1 MLDIQMKRP
10 EDPEYDPKTI
20 FISQKEYDRLSP
32 FMRQYWSMKMHNWD
46 KVLLFQKG
54 KFYELYYIDAII
66 GHYFLKIGWSWS
78 PQQPNSGEVSS
89 RYDSGPTFSNPLSV
103 GIHENVLNKHC
114 QELIDLGF

>member
-1 MLDIQMKRP
+1 
-10 EDPEYDPKTI
+10 
-20 FISQKEYDRLSP
+20 
-32 FMRQYWSMKMHNWD
+32 MKMHNWD

-54 KFYELYYIDAII
+54 KFYELYYTDAII

-103 GIHENVLNKHC
+103 GIHYNVLNKHC